1 MPRSPFELGE
11 FHEVFFLGGN
21 FMSIRHRRHAPG
33 FTLIELLV
41 VIAIIAVLIS
51 LLLPAVQQARE
62 AARRTQC
69 RNNLKQFGLAI
80 HNYESS
86 VRSFPPGR
94 TGYPMV
100 FSAHAQLLPYMDGA
114 NVYNTIDFNTAPT
127 FAEPPVAPYAANVIV
142 ALTTIPMFLCPSDLG
157 IVPGNSYGPTNYVVC
172 TGSGSN
178 PTARYI
184 RAGDGVMFDPKLN
197 GIVKFRD
204 VIDGMSNTVAMSEEL
219 LGDGYAIGGNGTSS
233 IPGSQQPVNSLLQV
247 LNLTT
252 SQTSGGPYTAA
263 NDTSP
268 STCVVGAT
276 GFWSGIR
283 GAKWMNGHYGDTL
296 YNHGLSPNSLEFDCG
311 NTGHSSGLTAARS
324 RHIGGV
330 HVLMCDGSTRFVS
343 ENVDFVT
350 WQALAT
356 RAGSE
361 PIGDF

>member
-1 MPRSPFELGE
+1 MDINS
-11 FHEVFFLGGN
+11 
-21 FMSIRHRRHAPG
+21 RRLRAHG

-41 VIAIIAVLIS
+41 VIAIIAVLIA

-69 RNNLKQFGLAI
+69 KNNLKQFGLAI

-86 VRSFPPGR
+86 VGSFPPAR
-94 TGYPMV
+94 TGFPMV
-100 FSAHAQLLPYMDGA
+100 FSAHAQLMPYFDEA
-114 NVYNTIDFNTAPT
+114 NLYNGIDFNTAPT
-127 FAEPPVAPYAANVIV
+127 FVEPPVQPYSKNVTAAMMRV
-142 ALTTIPMFLCPSDLG
+142 PMFLCPSDSG

-184 RAGDGVMFDPKLN
+184 RAGDGVMYDPKLA

-219 LGDGYAIGGNGTSS
+219 LGNGSAAGGDGSS
-233 IPGSQQPVNSLLQV
+233 SMSGALPVVDPKLQV

-268 STCVVGAT
+268 STCVVGAA

-283 GAKWMNGHYGDTL
+283 SAKWLNGHYGDTL
-296 YNHGLSPNSLEFDCG
+296 YNHGLNPNSLQFDCG
-311 NTGHSSGLTAARS
+311 NTSHSSGLTAARS

-330 HVLMCDGSTRFVS
+330 HVLMCDGSTRFIN
-343 ENVDFVT
+343 ENIYLPL
-350 WQALAT
+350 WQGLAT

-361 PIGDF
+361 ILGDF

>member
-1 MPRSPFELGE
+1 MQRSLSPR
-11 FHEVFFLGGN
+11 
-21 FMSIRHRRHAPG
+21 RARG

-41 VIAIIAVLIS
+41 VIAIIAVLVS

-86 VRSFPPGR
+86 VGSFPPGR

-100 FSAHAQLLPYMDGA
+100 FSAHAQLMPYFDQA
-114 NVYNTIDFNTAPT
+114 NLYSSIDFTTAPT
-127 FAEPPVAPYAANVIV
+127 FVEPPVAPYAQNVIA
-142 ALTTIPMFLCPSDLG
+142 ALAVVPMFLCPSDLG
-157 IVPGNSYGPTNYVVC
+157 SVAGNSYGPNNYVVC

-184 RAGDGVMFDPKLN
+184 RAGDGVMYDPKLL
-197 GIVKFRD
+197 GIVKFRN
-204 VIDGMSNTVAMSEEL
+204 VTDGLSNTVAMSEEL
-219 LGDGYAIGGNGTSS
+219 LGDGYSSGGGGASGVATVIS
-233 IPGSQQPVNSLLQV
+233 GSTPPVAPALQV

-252 SQTSGGPYTAA
+252 SQTSGGPYTDA

-268 STCVVGAT
+268 STCVVGAG

-283 GAKWMNGHYGDTL
+283 GAKWLNGHYGDTL
-296 YNHGLSPNSLEFDCG
+296 YNHGLTPNSSEFDCG

-324 RHIGGV
+324 RHTGGV
-330 HVLMCDGSTRFVS
+330 HILLCDGATRFVS
-343 ENVDFVT
+343 NSINLSV
-350 WQALAT
+350 WQSLGS
-356 RAGSE
+356 RAGGE
-361 PIGDF
+361 VVGDY